1 MNRLRERAADFFMH
15 ELSLVEELVAA
26 CRDRAGGRAVRQVR
40 VRCPASVDAEELCAG
55 FAFAANRLALSATD
69 PCLVAAELK
78 VDPVPVHLACA
89 CGYEGQ
95 LTEDHLAG
103 HMSICPR
110 CDHVGEVTDGL
121 ELVSMSFSDDME
133 PFGPP

>member
-1 MNRLRERAADFFMH
+1 MH
-15 ELSLVEELVAA
+15 ELSLVEELVAT
-26 CRDRAGGRAVRQVR
+26 CRGRAGGRAVRTVR
-40 VRCPASVDAEELCAG
+40 VRCPASVDAEELCEG
-55 FAFAANRLALSATD
+55 FAFAAHRLAISASD

-78 VDPVPVHLACA
+78 VEPVAVHLACA

-110 CDHVGEVTDGL
+110 CGHVGEVTDGL